1 MKSSTFSQVCIGHA
15 YSQEAVANGNPIT
28 GQHIT
33 LSLKD
38 ESEEGLYFLICQ
50 EIQSKTKAELTVLT
64 VITCV
69 T

>member
-1 MKSSTFSQVCIGHA
+1 MKSSTFSQVCIDPA
-15 YSQEAVANGNPIT
+15 CSQEAVANGNPIT
-28 GQHIT
+28 GQNIT

-50 EIQSKTKAELTVLT
+50 EIQSKTKAELAVLT